1 MIEVASIA
9 KNVKGKTSVVRSPA
23 PSRYIIQLTLSPPV
37 HFILRAVYTIVA
49 ILVVYTTVN
58 SRTWRLVLRAILSL
72 AVWVDQSAHAVVR
85 VPVASL
91 SEAAL
96 QMRDAGDG
104 LWCQRCYIYTQWHSV
119 ANLATIIR
127 YSYTAGN
134 KPQGRDV
141 EEVRP
146 VGFQNEKFWRL
157 SYHL

>member
-1 MIEVASIA
+1 MRGWYSANA
-9 KNVKGKTSVVRSPA
+9 
-23 PSRYIIQLTLSPPV
+23 
-37 HFILRAVYTIVA
+37 
-49 ILVVYTTVN
+49 
-58 SRTWRLVLRAILSL
+58 RTWRLVLRAILRL

-96 QMRDAGDG
+96 QMRDAGAG
-104 LWCQRCYIYTQWHSV
+104 LACQRCSIYTQWHSV
-119 ANLATIIR
+119 ANLATIMR

-146 VGFQNEKFWRL
+146 VGFQM
-157 SYHL
+157 